1 MAQRLVLQFSPD
13 LIATI
18 MGWLRCAPCLF
29 AASETCRSWRD
40 VILVTHASLVGAA
53 VLRHPSLQPYDGVE
67 SDTQLELPTA
77 LRDGWR
83 TRCKAARSLGASWHN
98 DQVPMG
104 KERPDRSMRNAVPC
118 LMLRDSVS
126 CEILAVPSHN
136 PGGLQKRGRPE
147 LLGFDSYVRA
157 VHVDWAAQRLVC
169 GLYSG
174 NVRSRRRCGQG

>member
-67 SDTQLELPTA
+67 SEPQLELPTA

-83 TRCKAARSLGASWHN
+83 TRYKAARSLGAGWHN
-98 DQVPMG
+98 DQVSMG
-104 KERPDRSMRNAVPC
+104 KKRA
-118 LMLRDSVS
+118 
-126 CEILAVPSHN
+126 
-136 PGGLQKRGRPE
+136 PGRMC
-147 LLGFDSYVRA
+147 D
-157 VHVDWAAQRLVC
+157 AA
-169 GLYSG
+169 
-174 NVRSRRRCGQG
+174 